1 MKIGE
6 TFQPDPKM
14 KALYFTYLA
23 LILAPLFVLGFGIF
37 LYLLLISERTVATIF
52 AIFYILPLIVITIFV
67 SYWIPKYYNSIKYLL
82 TENEVRVERGVW
94 WKMRH
99 AVPFSRIMSVDTVQG
114 PLSRHFGIGTVDIY
128 TAGYTGRAGGGSG
141 PSVRR
146 AEASIMFVPDFL
158 ELREEILNI
167 VKGRPLFGVPGVH
180 SDVLGQQMLEELK
193 EIRKLLSSKPAY

>member
-14 KALYFTYLA
+14 KTLYFTYLA
-23 LILAPLFVLGFGIF
+23 LIVFPLFVLGLGIISYLF
-37 LYLLLISERTVATIF
+37 LINDRMAATMF
-52 AIFYILPLIVITIFV
+52 ALFYILPLAIITIFV

-158 ELREEILNI
+158 ELREEVLRI
-167 VKGRPLFGVPGVH
+167 VRGRPLFGFHDAPFE
-180 SDVLGQQMLEELK
+180 VLGRQMLEELK
-193 EIRKLLSSKPAY
+193 EIRKLLSSKSSD

>member
-6 TFQPDPKM
+6 PFQPDPKM
-14 KALYFTYLA
+14 KTLYFTYLA
-23 LILAPLFVLGFGIF
+23 LIIVPLFVLG
-37 LYLLLISERTVATIF
+37 LCATSYMLLINEVTVATIF
-52 AIFYILPLIVITIFV
+52 AIFYFLPLIVITIFV
-67 SYWIPKYYNSIKYLL
+67 SYWIPKYCRSIKYLL

-99 AVPFSRIMSVDTVQG
+99 AVPFSRIMSIDTIQG
-114 PLSRHFGIGTVDIY
+114 PLSRHFGIGTLDIY

-146 AEASIMFVPDFL
+146 AEASIMFVPNFL

-167 VKGRPLFGVPGVH
+167 VKGRSLFGASGTL
-180 SDVLGQQMLEELK
+180 SEVLGQQILEELK
-193 EIRKLLSSKPAY
+193 EIRKLLSSRLS